1 MAAIVSVR
9 LQIAQGGSYAD
20 KALLIVEYAIEPTL
34 HDVQND
40 QAYSERVQ
48 VYTEGH
54 RVGLPGLE
62 HPIPGALSEGTVVFT
77 SDQQVQRDFQVLI
90 PLAVLEQGVVSP
102 LQPDAIRA
110 RVTLTPLPPQTVMQ
124 DSNTV
129 DLNKPPVN
137 A

>member
-9 LQIAQGGSYAD
+9 LQ
-20 KALLIVEYAIEPTL
+20 
-34 HDVQND
+34 
-40 QAYSERVQ
+40 
-48 VYTEGH
+48 
-54 RVGLPGLE
+54 
-62 HPIPGALSEGTVVFT
+62 
-77 SDQQVQRDFQVLI
+77 
-90 PLAVLEQGVVSP
+90 QGVVSP

-110 RVTLTPLPPQTVMQ
+110 RVTLTPLPPQTVMH